1 MTLLRLSIALQ
12 TIAMLVFVGVA
23 AGFATMGNMPGEIPK
38 PVIDGGY
45 CEDPCLEGSGGWADR
60 WNK

>member
-1 MTLLRLSIALQ
+1 MALQ

-45 CEDPCLEGSGGWADR
+45 CEDPCLEGSGGLADR